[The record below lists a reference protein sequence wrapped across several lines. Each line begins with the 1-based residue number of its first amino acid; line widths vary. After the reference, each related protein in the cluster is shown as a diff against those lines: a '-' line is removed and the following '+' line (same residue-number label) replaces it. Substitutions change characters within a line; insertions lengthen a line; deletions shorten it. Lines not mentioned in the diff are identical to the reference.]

1 MTGKP
6 PSPLTILHIDTG
18 TAFRGGQQQLLYLA
32 QALAERGHR
41 QTLAGPEDG
50 ALESRCGKGL
60 EFFPFPS
67 HDVGHLFGVIQLRRL
82 IQDRPFD
89 IIHAHDGRG
98 HTVGLLAAWGRK
110 IKHVA
115 TRRVLYT
122 NQNRWVAQFKYQR
135 CADALIVVSEAVK
148 RKALESGI
156 APDNI
161 HLIYDGVKFP
171 VRLPDTEQRRMLRE
185 HWGLTERDVAVGHVG
200 YFSPEKGQVVLA
212 RAARLLQTQWP
223 DLRFFLAGE
232 GPAQFQ
238 AAFLAECGEN
248 LRWIGFVEDLG
259 SFLAALDLFVMPSIS
274 EGLGSS
280 ALLAMAY
287 GLPVVASQVGG
298 LPEVVIPQETGWLVE
313 PDSPRQLADL
323 IADAVRDRERLM
335 QMGQQGRR
343 RVQSLFS
350 CRTMVDKTENLY
362 RSLLAKESR

>member
-1 MTGKP
+1 MTGETRG
-6 PSPLTILHIDTG
+6 PLTILHIDTG
-18 TAFRGGQQQLLYLA
+18 TVFRGGQQQLLYLA
-32 QALAERGHR
+32 QALVERGHR
-41 QTLAGPEDG
+41 QTLASPEDG
-50 ALESRCGKGL
+50 PLEGRCGEGI

-67 HDVGHLFGVIQLRRL
+67 HDVGHLFGAFQLRSL

-89 IIHAHDGRG
+89 IIHAHDGQG
-98 HTVGLLAAWGRK
+98 HTVGLLAGFGKK

-122 NQNRWVAQFKYQR
+122 NQNRWIARLKYLR

-161 HLIYDGVKFP
+161 NLIYDGVEFP
-171 VRLPDTEQRRMLRE
+171 AHLPDKEQRRLLRE
-185 HWGLTERDVAVGHVG
+185 RWGLTERDVAVGHVG
-200 YFSPEKGQVVLA
+200 YFSPEKGQAVLA
-212 RAARLLQTQWP
+212 RAARLLQNQLP
-223 DLRFFLAGE
+223 HMRVFLAGE
-232 GPAQFQ
+232 GPVRSQS
-238 AAFLAECGEN
+238 AFLAECGDN
-248 LRWIGFVEDLG
+248 LRCVGFLEDLG
-259 SFLAALDLFVMPSIS
+259 SFLPALDLFVMPSIS

-298 LPEVVIPQETGWLVE
+298 LSELVVPQETGWLVK
-313 PDSPRQLADL
+313 PDSPQQLVAL
-323 IADAVRDRERLM
+323 VAAAVQDRERLI

-350 CRTMVDKTENLY
+350 CRTMVDKTEELY
-362 RSLLAKESR
+362 RRLVA